1 MLSRYFKLFFWVL
14 MISFLGSLPIGTLNV
29 TVAGLV
35 INKGIIQALEF
46 SLGAILVEVVL
57 VRIAIAAVKKLEG
70 LKRLYKFFSALTCI
84 VLFLFAWISFRA
96 AFEMHK
102 FETALPFTS
111 QRPFLSGV
119 FLSLI
124 NPLHLPFWLGWT
136 GVLKS
141 KKIFWDSKTTYNIY
155 VVGIGLGTSI
165 AFFTYAILGNFL
177 IDFLKEK
184 QTILNWIIGI
194 ALLGTGLL
202 QLYKSFI
209 KEKMNN
215 SSQTEMEYN

>member
-14 MISFLGSLPIGTLNV
+14 MISFLGSLPVGTLNV
-29 TVAGLV
+29 TVASLV
-35 INKGIIQALEF
+35 INKGIIQAVEF
-46 SLGAILVEVVL
+46 ALGAIFVEVVL
-57 VRIAIAAVKKLEG
+57 VRIAIAAVQKLER
-70 LKRLYKFFSALTCI
+70 LKYLYKFFSALTCI

-136 GVLKS
+136 AVLKS
-141 KKIFWDSKTTYNIY
+141 KKIFWDSKATYNIY
-155 VVGIGLGTSI
+155 VIGIGLGTSI
-165 AFFTYAILGNFL
+165 AFFTYAILGNLL

-202 QLYKSFI
+202 QLYRSFI
-209 KEKMNN
+209 KEKINN
-215 SSQTEMEYN
+215 SQAAIEYN